1 MKSQRLFAAQKVGS
15 KAPLLKTNVENQVE
29 RTENHI
35 CLALDP
41 QEL

>member
-29 RTENHI
+29 RTENNI